1 MKTILLSF
9 SIYDF
14 SDWINSIH
22 AWLVELTNPTIGY
35 LLGLALIGTA
45 FLIFT
50 ALLGLSVV
58 YVERKVCAFFQQ
70 RLGPM
75 RVGPYGS
82 LQTIADIIKLLFKES
97 LATKESDKLLF
108 NLAAFIIMLSPFIIL
123 STIPFAKGLHVLD
136 LDIGL
141 FFIISVSSIGVT
153 GILLA
158 GWSSNNKY
166 SLIGAM
172 RSGAQIVS
180 YELSVALSLLTI
192 TVLTG
197 SLQLSDIIASQA
209 DGWWIFKGNI
219 PAVIAFIVFI
229 IASTAETNRGPFD
242 MAEAE
247 SEITAGFHTEYS
259 GIKFA
264 FFFLAEYLN
273 LFIISA
279 VAATVFFGGW
289 MPLHIG
295 NVEFFNSTMDLIPP
309 IFWFF
314 GKIALIMFLIMWFK
328 WTFPRLR
335 IDQLLTL
342 EWKYLLP
349 ISVVNLLLM
358 SLVALKGWHF

>member
-1 MKTILLSF
+1 MILLNF

-14 SDWINSIH
+14 SDFINSID
-22 AWLVELTNPTIGY
+22 AWLVETFSPT
-35 LLGLALIGTA
+35 LGHLIGLVLVGTC
-45 FLIFT
+45 FLLFT
-50 ALLGLSVV
+50 ALLGLSLV
-58 YVERKVCAFFQQ
+58 YIERKVCAFFQQ

-75 RVGPYGS
+75 RVGPFGTA
-82 LQTIADIIKLLFKES
+82 QTIADIIKLIFKES
-97 LATKESDKLLF
+97 LVTKKSDKFLF
-108 NLAAFIIMLSPFIIL
+108 NLAAFVIMMAPFIVL
-123 STIPFAKGLHVLD
+123 SAIPFAKGLQALD
-136 LDIGL
+136 MDIGL

-180 YELSVALSLLTI
+180 YELSVALSLMTI
-192 TVLTG
+192 VILTG
-197 SLQLSDIIASQA
+197 SLQLSEIIASQSN
-209 DGWWIFKGNI
+209 GWWIFKGNI
-219 PAVIAFIVFI
+219 PAIIAFVVYI

-264 FFFLAEYLN
+264 YFFLAEYVN
-273 LFIISA
+273 FFIISA
-279 VAATVFFGGW
+279 VGATVFFGGW

-295 NVEFFNSTMDLIPP
+295 DATFFNSAMDVIPP
-309 IFWFF
+309 IIWFF
-314 GKIALIMFLIMWFK
+314 GKVAVIMYFLMWFK

-349 ISVVNLLLM
+349 ISIVNLLLM
-358 SLVALKGWHF
+358 AIVALKGWHF